1 MLSKYRITVTEVY
14 TGKEV
19 VPEVECNG
27 FLIQGYIGQRD
38 EDGCYSGV
46 KTRIH
51 EASRAD
57 ISMGLFH
64 NDATREAM
72 YKGTIA
78 GRKVE
83 RKRVWRRL
91 FGLGEGK

>member
-1 MLSKYRITVTEVY
+1 MLHKYRITVTEIY
-14 TGKEV
+14 TGNEV

-51 EASRAD
+51 GASRAD
-57 ISMGLFH
+57 MSMGLFH
-64 NDATREAM
+64 NDATSEAM
-72 YKGTIA
+72 YKGAIA

-83 RKRVWRRL
+83 RKRAWRRL

>member
-1 MLSKYRITVTEVY
+1 MLHKYRITVTEIY
-14 TGKEV
+14 TGNEV

-51 EASRAD
+51 EASGAD
-57 ISMGLFH
+57 ISYGWYS
-64 NDATREAM
+64 NEETREAM
-72 YKGTIA
+72 MVGA
-78 GRKVE
+78 RAVRKYE
-83 RKRVWRRL
+83 RCMWWRRL